1 MAAHIHFEDQDFE
14 FDIDDLDVVQA
25 KAIKRQTGM
34 SLLKWQEGLKE
45 ADPDALVGLYWL
57 MLNQNGKAVDMNKVN
72 FKIVKFGNAVAEAFE
87 REAEENPTEE
97 PAETP
102 ATT

>member
-1 MAAHIHFEDQDFE
+1 MATIHFEDQDFE
-14 FDIDDLDVVQA
+14 FDIDDIDVNQA
-25 KAIKRQTGM
+25 RAIKRYTQM
-34 SLLKWQEGLKE
+34 SLFKWQEALKE

-57 MLNQNGKAVDMNKVN
+57 MMNQNGKAVDMHKVN
-72 FKIVKFGNAVAEAFE
+72 FKIVQFGNAVGEAFE

-97 PAETP
+97 PAETS